1 VTVVEHLAPR
11 PTWRGWLH
19 LWAFATSIVTG
30 IVLVSVAG
38 GSRIPT
44 AIYATAVS
52 LLFGTSAL
60 YHRVT
65 WSRRMH
71 QVMKRLDHSMIFVL
85 IAGTYTPFAVLVL
98 PRHTARALLAVV
110 WTGAVLGIAVRMLW
124 LHAPRWLYVPLY
136 VGLGCVAVFL
146 VPQMLHFGGVTTFVL
161 LAAGGAAYIGG
172 AVVYALRRPD
182 PLPRVFGY
190 HEIFHACTLVAAI
203 CHYIAVYFA
212 LARV

>member
-1 VTVVEHLAPR
+1 VSIEQLVLR

-30 IVLVSVAG
+30 IVLVSVASG
-38 GSRIPT
+38 ARIPT
-44 AIYATAVS
+44 AVYATAVS

-60 YHRVT
+60 YHRVS

-85 IAGTYTPFAVLVL
+85 IAGTYTPLAVLVL
-98 PRHTARALLAVV
+98 PRHTARVLLAVV
-110 WTGAVLGIAVRMLW
+110 WSGALLGIAARMLW
-124 LHAPRWLYVPLY
+124 LHSPRWLYVPLY

-146 VPQMLHFGGVTTFVL
+146 VPQLVHFGGITTFVL
-161 LAAGGAAYIGG
+161 VAAGGAAYIGG

-212 LARV
+212 WAGT

>member
-1 VTVVEHLAPR
+1 MSSADLLLPR

-30 IVLVSVAG
+30 IVLVSVAA
-38 GSRIPT
+38 GSRVPT
-44 AIYATAVS
+44 AIYAAAVS

-65 WSRRMH
+65 WTRRMH

-85 IAGTYTPFAVLVL
+85 IAGTYTPLAVLVL
-98 PRHTARALLAVV
+98 PPHTARALLAVV

-124 LHAPRWLYVPLY
+124 LHAARWLYVPLY
-136 VGLGCVAVFL
+136 IGLGCVAVVL

-161 LAAGGAAYIGG
+161 ISAGGVAYIGG
-172 AVVYALRRPD
+172 AVVYAVRRPD
-182 PLPRVFGY
+182 PLPSVFGY

-212 LARV
+212 LAGH